1 MQKEELFTGPHGYVA
16 TQDLAQ
22 IYWKIKIFYPL
33 KNELNLDDQKTLKNC
48 RAYIKFNFI
57 TLNSNI

>member
-1 MQKEELFTGPHGYVA
+1 MQKEELFTGSHGYVA

-33 KNELNLDDQKTLKNC
+33 KNELNFDNQKT
-48 RAYIKFNFI
+48 
-57 TLNSNI
+57 